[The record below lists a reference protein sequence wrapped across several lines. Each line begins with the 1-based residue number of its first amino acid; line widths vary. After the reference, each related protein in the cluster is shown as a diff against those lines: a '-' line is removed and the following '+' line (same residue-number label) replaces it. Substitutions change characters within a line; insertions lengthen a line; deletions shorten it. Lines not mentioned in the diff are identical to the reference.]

1 ARPVVVLRLSLSGP
15 SADRQTEA
23 MEALRCPNCELVFA
37 TRAELEAH
45 LRDEHPGSVEAPPK
59 L

>member
-1 ARPVVVLRLSLSGP
+1 V
-15 SADRQTEA
+15 EA
-23 MEALRCPNCELVFA
+23 HRCPKCELVFA